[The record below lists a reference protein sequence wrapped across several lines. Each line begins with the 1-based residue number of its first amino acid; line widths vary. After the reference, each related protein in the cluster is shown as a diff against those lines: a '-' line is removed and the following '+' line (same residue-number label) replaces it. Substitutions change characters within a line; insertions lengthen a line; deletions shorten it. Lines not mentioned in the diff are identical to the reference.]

1 MEVQD
6 SATAAHGRVST
17 PTYVVEAVVA
27 GLLLGMGLL
36 VIYGSRKLGS
46 GWTSDGPAAGY
57 FPFYIGLILCIA
69 SAGTLFQALFAK
81 KRDTGSF
88 VDGEQFRRVLIVAIP
103 ATAYVLAI
111 GFVGIY
117 IASAVYIA
125 GFMIVLGHFGVVK
138 SIVAAVIIN
147 VLFFLMFEIWFQVP
161 LIKGSLDP
169 LAFLGR

>member
-1 MEVQD
+1 
-6 SATAAHGRVST
+6 
-17 PTYVVEAVVA
+17 
-27 GLLLGMGLL
+27 
-36 VIYGSRKLGS
+36 
-46 GWTSDGPAAGY
+46 
-57 FPFYIGLILCIA
+57 
-69 SAGTLFQALFAK
+69 
-81 KRDTGSF
+81 
-88 VDGEQFRRVLIVAIP
+88 
-103 ATAYVLAI
+103 VLAI